1 MTQDI
6 RIKQV
11 SNNKR
16 LTSSESNERCQ
27 QWVLQQCRE
36 GTGSRQSKTVSGA
49 ENLSC
54 SRGSVSETT
63 LSRFF
68 SDPFK
73 AGAVPFL
80 LCKKSP
86 YLEIP
91 NEEHQPFAI
100 APHCSQNVV
109 QGPVAINLEPE
120 CRISGPTPHLRNP
133 MLQLNKIPGKLYTHW
148 RARGAGLIN
157 LPPSVPQDLCRQTQ
171 RLFCWSHVSTLS
183 LSGVSIL
190 VLSWFPDEES
200 GKRAPRGFP
209 RLPRKWAPLLGP
221 EPLLLEWFI
230 CWWVIQS
237 DHNRLTEDYQN
248 VHLTREENK
257 TKERKK
263 LRNVRLVWLCFTYNM
278 DLHLKNP
285 KPLSGMRWSLGV
297 KNLINLNQENGCNI
311 STITFKLAW

>member
-1 MTQDI
+1 M
-6 RIKQV
+6 
-11 SNNKR
+11 
-16 LTSSESNERCQ
+16 
-27 QWVLQQCRE
+27 
-36 GTGSRQSKTVSGA
+36 SGA
-49 ENLSC
+49 NSGCC
-54 SRGSVSETT
+54 SNAEKAQGQDKAKQSVVLKTWAVLGEVSQR
-63 LSRFF
+63 LHYHAS
-68 SDPFK
+68 SPIHLKQAPFE
-73 AGAVPFL
+73 PFL

-120 CRISGPTPHLRNP
+120 CRISGPTPHLWNP

-157 LPPSVPQDLCRQTQ
+157 LPPSVPQDLRRQTQ

-237 DHNRLTEDYQN
+237 DHNRLKTTKMYISPGK
-248 VHLTREENK
+248 K
-257 TKERKK
+257 TKLNKER
-263 LRNVRLVWLCFTYNM
+263 N
-278 DLHLKNP
+278 
-285 KPLSGMRWSLGV
+285 
-297 KNLINLNQENGCNI
+297 
-311 STITFKLAW
+311 